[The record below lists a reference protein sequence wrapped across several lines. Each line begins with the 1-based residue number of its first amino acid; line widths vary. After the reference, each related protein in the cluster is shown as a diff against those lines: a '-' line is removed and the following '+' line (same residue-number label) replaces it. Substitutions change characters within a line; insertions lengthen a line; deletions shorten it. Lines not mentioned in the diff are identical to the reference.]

1 MKLIGLGLLGL
12 ASADVGA
19 VYQEVAAISK
29 QISKIESH
37 DTLTTKLGVA
47 VNKDIKVHKDLAKN
61 LKQRSA
67 AQRGACSLHWSLCPN
82 MCQVDYELK
91 YKFEEIRGNKM
102 KKFKQFSD
110 ELVDRRDKIVIDLEG
125 KAAEVYDWESQVNK
139 NSLDLERLEDA
150 FILELQ
156 NDLKQAIIVNDGLK
170 ALDDGMQDLAVEFNQ
185 LSVKIS
191 RAHVDC
197 EGQAPCMAVP
207 VCKLHAAS
215 GNSCADVVN
224 KNMDKDE
231 EGSSKNHAQSGL
243 YLISP
248 GGLEAKTAICENDQ
262 LGGSFTVIQNRKNGS
277 EPFDRNW
284 DDYKNGFGTVAAL
297 DSAACEEGEFWLGN
311 EYIYAMQ
318 NKGSA
323 NALKIRM
330 SRHDGQVGQ
339 VSYSNFKVASEREQY
354 QLQRADGF
362 KDDTCGVKVGNSL
375 AGMNFGSQGYGQK
388 DIAKTVHVGM
398 KFSTPDRDND
408 KNRRAN
414 CAQQD
419 RSGWWFNSCSAANLN
434 GFYHGG
440 KYSAEETRTGEFD
453 DGVLWNT
460 WTNDKFEALTKT
472 RMSFGQDKGF
482 SSRMCDATT
491 GGDYEENYEDNYGGG
506 DDNNRGDNSNSE
518 SNYGDDYYNYD

>member
-29 QISKIESH
+29 QINTIESH
-37 DTLTTKLGVA
+37 DALTTKLGVA
-47 VNKDIKVHKDLAKN
+47 VNKDTKVHNDLAKN

-67 AQRGACSLHWSLCPN
+67 SQRGACSLHWSLCPN

-110 ELVDRRDKIVIDLEG
+110 ELIDRRDKIVIDLEG

-170 ALDDGMQDLAVEFNQ
+170 ALDDGMQDLSVEFNQ
-185 LSVKIS
+185 LSIKIS

-207 VCKLHAAS
+207 VCKLHSAS
-215 GNSCADVVN
+215 GSSCADIVN
-224 KNMDKDE
+224 KNMDKSED
-231 EGSSKNHAQSGL
+231 GQAKNHAQSGL
-243 YLISP
+243 YLIAP
-248 GGLEAKTAICENDQ
+248 AGLDAKTAICENDQ
-262 LGGSFTVIQNRKNGS
+262 LGGSFTVVQNRNNGS
-277 EPFDRNW
+277 ESFERNW
-284 DDYKNGFGTVAAL
+284 DEYKYGFGTTAAL

-311 EYIYAMQ
+311 EYIYAIQ
-318 NKGSA
+318 DKRA
-323 NALKIRM
+323 PNALKVRM

-362 KDDTCGVKVGNSL
+362 KDDECGIKVGNSF
-375 AGMNFGSQGYGQK
+375 AGMNFGAQGYGQK

-460 WTNDKFEALTKT
+460 WTNDKFEALTET
-472 RMSFGQDKGF
+472 RMSFGQDKGY
-482 SSRMCDATT
+482 SSRMCSGTT
-491 GGDYEENYEDNYGGG
+491 GGDVQDYDGSNYD
-506 DDNNRGDNSNSE
+506 
-518 SNYGDDYYNYD
+518 SNYGPGRGDENDQGSDDDYYNYY

>member
-1 MKLIGLGLLGL
+1 MGVTFKLEIQKNMKLIGLGLLGL

-125 KAAEVYDWESQVNK
+125 KAAEVYDW
-139 NSLDLERLEDA
+139 
-150 FILELQ
+150 
-156 NDLKQAIIVNDGLK
+156 
-170 ALDDGMQDLAVEFNQ
+170 
-185 LSVKIS
+185 
-191 RAHVDC
+191 

-388 DIAKTVHVGM
+388 DIAKTIHVGM
-398 KFSTPDRDND
+398 
-408 KNRRAN
+408 
-414 CAQQD
+414 
-419 RSGWWFNSCSAANLN
+419 
-434 GFYHGG
+434 
-440 KYSAEETRTGEFD
+440 
-453 DGVLWNT
+453 
-460 WTNDKFEALTKT
+460 
-472 RMSFGQDKGF
+472 
-482 SSRMCDATT
+482 
-491 GGDYEENYEDNYGGG
+491 
-506 DDNNRGDNSNSE
+506 
-518 SNYGDDYYNYD
+518 

>member
-1 MKLIGLGLLGL
+1 MG
-12 ASADVGA
+12 
-19 VYQEVAAISK
+19 
-29 QISKIESH
+29 
-37 DTLTTKLGVA
+37 
-47 VNKDIKVHKDLAKN
+47 
-61 LKQRSA
+61 
-67 AQRGACSLHWSLCPN
+67 
-82 MCQVDYELK
+82 
-91 YKFEEIRGNKM
+91 
-102 KKFKQFSD
+102 
-110 ELVDRRDKIVIDLEG
+110 
-125 KAAEVYDWESQVNK
+125 
-139 NSLDLERLEDA
+139 
-150 FILELQ
+150 
-156 NDLKQAIIVNDGLK
+156 
-170 ALDDGMQDLAVEFNQ
+170 
-185 LSVKIS
+185 
-191 RAHVDC
+191 
-197 EGQAPCMAVP
+197 
-207 VCKLHAAS
+207 
-215 GNSCADVVN
+215 
-224 KNMDKDE
+224 
-231 EGSSKNHAQSGL
+231 

-318 NKGSA
+318 NKGAA

-375 AGMNFGSQGYGQK
+375 
-388 DIAKTVHVGM
+388 
-398 KFSTPDRDND
+398 
-408 KNRRAN
+408 
-414 CAQQD
+414 
-419 RSGWWFNSCSAANLN
+419 ANLN

-482 SSRMCDATT
+482 SSR
-491 GGDYEENYEDNYGGG
+491 
-506 DDNNRGDNSNSE
+506 
-518 SNYGDDYYNYD
+518 